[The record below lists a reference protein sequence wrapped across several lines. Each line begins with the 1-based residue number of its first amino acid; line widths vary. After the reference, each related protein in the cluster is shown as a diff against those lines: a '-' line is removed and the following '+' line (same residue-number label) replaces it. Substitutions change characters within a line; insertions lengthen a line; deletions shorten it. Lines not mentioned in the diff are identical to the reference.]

1 MDEVGKSLTI
11 LTTIIVGFMIAAYIL
26 HIAISI
32 RGFAE
37 DLRYIKMELQRC
49 SDRMRPK
56 WRRRRRRLWLR
67 LLIPFYR
74 W

>member
-1 MDEVGKSLTI
+1 MDEIGQSLMI
-11 LTTIIVGFMIAAYIL
+11 LATIIAGFLILAYVL
-26 HIAISI
+26 HIVINI
-32 RGFAE
+32 RGFVE
-37 DLRYIKMELQRC
+37 DRRYIKMELRRC

-56 WRRRRRRLWLR
+56 WRRRQRRLWLR